1 MGGVHRAAE
10 GRGDTGHPLRHPLEP
25 LRRHLRGCSVERAR
39 RARRAQADRAL
50 RDRPRRAG
58 LHGQLAALC
67 PRGSARRCSP
77 RMQTA
82 SRSRPSTVGR
92 SASSCRASTSGRA
105 RSGCE
110 GSSSCPPTSRASGS
124 VTATTTTRIP
134 GRKSGTA
141 SDVGETMFPPRTP
154 FLRRRS
160 TSGALIRNESRRQ
173 VFALAKVPASRH
185 LRRFST
191 LRLSELS
198 YAARPFDPD

>member
-1 MGGVHRAAE
+1 MCGARSGVRRRSLGGVHRAAE

-67 PRGSARRCSP
+67 PRGSARRARP

-110 GSSSCPPTSRASGS
+110 GSSCCPPTSRASGS

-134 GRKSGTA
+134 GRKSATA
-141 SDVGETMFPPRTP
+141 FERPPGS
-154 FLRRRS
+154 RS
-160 TSGALIRNESRRQ
+160 TRKG
-173 VFALAKVPASRH
+173 
-185 LRRFST
+185 
-191 LRLSELS
+191 RLS
-198 YAARPFDPD
+198 AALVIWRWEVGKSGIGQPRPCPCPVRVNLLRHDEGAG